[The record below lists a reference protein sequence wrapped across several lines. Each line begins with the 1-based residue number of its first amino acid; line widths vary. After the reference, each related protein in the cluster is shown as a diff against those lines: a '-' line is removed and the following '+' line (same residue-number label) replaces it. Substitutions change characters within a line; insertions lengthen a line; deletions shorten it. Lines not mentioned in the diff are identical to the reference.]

1 MAFRMTGRVLGAVA
15 RERND
20 VQPALR
26 KVWKAHEPVDGLVI
40 RSISPY
46 QLNLVQNFVTTIPK
60 KLKTRFIEYGPEVMM
75 CVGLVYGIY
84 TSHKKGFAQLH
95 KDHRD

>member
-1 MAFRMTGRVLGAVA
+1 MPT
-15 RERND
+15 
-20 VQPALR
+20 
-26 KVWKAHEPVDGLVI
+26 
-40 RSISPY
+40 SPTLATKL
-46 QLNLVQNFVTTIPK
+46 Q
-60 KLKTRFIEYGPEVMM
+60 LKTRFIEYGPEVMM

>member
-1 MAFRMTGRVLGAVA
+1 
-15 RERND
+15 
-20 VQPALR
+20 
-26 KVWKAHEPVDGLVI
+26 
-40 RSISPY
+40 
-46 QLNLVQNFVTTIPK
+46 VTTIPK

-75 CVGLVYGIY
+75 SVGLVYGIY